1 MPSPHQPQPLSPPT
15 GGIVILDK
23 PPTMSSMRAVTIVK
37 RRTGCKAGHAGT
49 LDPLATGVLVV
60 GVGSATRIL
69 DQLMRTQKKY
79 HTTIDLSAFTPTDD
93 VEGDREE
100 IDVASPPTH
109 EVIEALLHERFTGS
123 YLQQPPSFSAK
134 KVDGRRAYKLAR
146 KGITPV
152 LEPREVHVH
161 SIELVSY
168 EWPMLDVHVHS
179 EHGFYVRSL
188 ARELGAELHTGGHCA
203 TIRRTA
209 VGPFTLSE
217 ATDPDALPDPLPL
230 EALLPAEQA
239 LDRVAFSRSG

>member
-1 MPSPHQPQPLSPPT
+1 
-15 GGIVILDK
+15 
-23 PPTMSSMRAVTIVK
+23 MRAVTIVK
-37 RRTGCKAGHAGT
+37 HRTGCKAGHAGT

-93 VEGDREE
+93 VEGIREE
-100 IDVASPPTH
+100 VDVVSPPSR
-109 EVIEALLHERFTGS
+109 ELIETLLNDRFTGT

-134 KVDGRRAYKLAR
+134 KVGGHRAYKLAR
-146 KGITPV
+146 KGITPT

-161 SIELVSY
+161 SIELLRY
-168 EWPMLDVHVHS
+168 EWPMLEVHVHS

-188 ARELGAELHTGGHCA
+188 ARELGTELNTGGHCA

-230 EALLPAEQA
+230 EALLPAQEA
-239 LDRVAFSRSG
+239 LDRVASARSD